1 MWNIYLKKEVAMT
14 KVSGTDGETQK
25 KNIGHWIN
33 FLEISILVGDT
44 NVYSDLFKIPLASAQ
59 VTII

>member
-1 MWNIYLKKEVAMT
+1 MT